1 MKYRV
6 EKRADLNRLAER
18 EREWFGITVGCGNF
32 LISAFTLAERAP
44 GLMPLVGGRRGSARE
59 RERKEPPRLDPAY
72 RNGFDRATNERNTKE
87 ETRDGAQPS
96 TCESREG

>member
-1 MKYRV
+1 M

-87 ETRDGAQPS
+87 ETRDGAPDRAQPS